1 MSEKRRLMKGNE
13 AIGEA
18 AIRAGCR
25 FYAGYPITPQ
35 NELTEY
41 MAGHMP
47 EAGGTFVQAESEVAA
62 INMIYGAAAAGA
74 RAMTSS
80 SGPGISLKQEGIS
93 YMCGSELPCF
103 YANIVRGG
111 PGLGNIAPA
120 QSDYFQATRGGGHGD
135 YRVIVLAPS
144 TGQELVDLTTLG
156 FDLADKY
163 RNPAMILGDGILGQM
178 MEPVVLREPE
188 EYDATPKK
196 GWALGN
202 SEGRDRHMI
211 TSVRL
216 APGTLETHNLHLLE
230 KYKKIE
236 EEEVRHELTSVDDA
250 DVILVAYGT
259 AARVAKSA
267 VSMARE
273 AGDIKLGLIRP
284 ITLWPFPSEVVK
296 QIGQD
301 KQHVLVVE
309 MSLGQMYEDVL
320 LSVCGGAQVSLLGH
334 TGGGL
339 PTEQEIIETAKKA
352 KAAGKPIKVF
362 PGPSV

>member
-1 MSEKRRLMKGNE
+1 MSEERRLMKGNE

-41 MAGHMP
+41 MALHMP
-47 EAGGTFVQAESEVAA
+47 EAGGTFIQAESEVAA
-62 INMIYGAAAAGA
+62 INMVYGAAAAGA

-120 QSDYFQATRGGGHGD
+120 QSDYFQSTKGGGHGD

-144 TGQELVDLTTLG
+144 TVQELVDLTMLG
-156 FDLADKY
+156 FDLSDRY

-178 MEPVVLREPE
+178 MEPVVLRDPAT
-188 EYDATPKK
+188 YDATTKN

-216 APGTLETHNLHLLE
+216 APGTLETHNLNLLK
-230 KYKKIE
+230 KYNKIE
-236 EEEVRHELTSVDDA
+236 EEEVRYELTAVDDA
-250 DVILVAYGT
+250 DVVMVAYGT

-273 AGDIKLGLIRP
+273 SREIKLGLVRP
-284 ITLWPFPSEVVK
+284 ITLWPFPGKVVSD
-296 QIGQD
+296 IGRD
-301 KQHVLVVE
+301 KQTVLVVE

-320 LSVCGGAQVSLLGH
+320 LSVCGGAQVSLLGR
-334 TGGGL
+334 TGGGV

-352 KAAGKPIKVF
+352 KASGKPIKVF
-362 PGPSV
+362 PGVS

>member
-1 MSEKRRLMKGNE
+1 MPEERLLMKGNE

-18 AIRAGCR
+18 ALRAGCR

-41 MAGHMP
+41 MARRMP
-47 EAGGTFVQAESEVAA
+47 EEGGVFIQSESEIAA

-80 SGPGISLKQEGIS
+80 SGPGISLKQEGLS

-135 YRVIVLAPS
+135 YRIVVFGPS
-144 TGQELVDLTTLG
+144 TVQELVDFTMLG
-156 FDLADKY
+156 FDVADRY

-178 MEPVVLREPE
+178 MEPVVMREPVA
-188 EYDATPKK
+188 YDASPKEA
-196 GWALGN
+196 WALGD
-202 SEGRDRHMI
+202 SAGRKRHMI
-211 TSVRL
+211 TSVHL
-216 APGTLETHNLHLLE
+216 GPGTLEKHNMVLHE
-230 KYKKIE
+230 KYRKIE
-236 EEEVRHELTSVDDA
+236 QNEIRYELHHVDDA
-250 DVILVAYGT
+250 EVVLIAYGT

-267 VSMARE
+267 VSMAE
-273 AGDIKLGLIRP
+273 AAGDIKLGLVRP
-284 ITLWPFPSEVVK
+284 ITLWPFPK
-296 QIGQD
+296 QVIRDIAKD
-301 KQHVLVVE
+301 KADMVVVE
-309 MSLGQMYEDVL
+309 MSLGQMHEDVL
-320 LSVCGGAQVSLLGH
+320 LSACGNAKVSLLAH

-339 PTEQEIIETAKKA
+339 PTEEEIIEIAKKT
-352 KAAGKPIKVF
+352 KASSEPIEVY
-362 PGPSV
+362 PSAV

>member
-1 MSEKRRLMKGNE
+1 MSEDRRLMKGNE

-18 AIRAGCR
+18 AIRSGCR

-41 MAGHMP
+41 MAAHMP

-62 INMIYGAAAAGA
+62 INMVYGAAAAGA

-144 TGQELVDLTTLG
+144 TVQELVDLTMLG

-178 MEPVVLREPE
+178 MEPVVLREPKK
-188 EYDATPKK
+188 YDRTSKT

-202 SEGRDRHMI
+202 SRGRDRHMI

-216 APGTLETHNLHLLE
+216 APGTLEIHNLNLMK
-230 KYKKIE
+230 KYQKIE
-236 EEEVRHELTSVDDA
+236 KDEARYELTGIEEA
-250 DVILVAYGT
+250 DVVLVAYGT

-267 VSMARE
+267 VSMSAQG
-273 AGDIKLGLIRP
+273 GDIKLGLVRP
-284 ITLWPFPSEVVK
+284 ITLWPFPSEIIRE
-296 QIGQD
+296 IGRD
-301 KQHVLVVE
+301 KKSMLVVE

-320 LSVCGGAQVSLLGH
+320 LSVCGEASVSLLGH

-339 PTEQEIIETAKKA
+339 PTELEIIDTAKKA
-352 KAAGKPIKVF
+352 KVSNEPLKVY
-362 PGPSV
+362 PAMS